1 MRAPESV
8 ERDYPLSRLTT
19 VRAGGAADFF
29 ARPESEERVI
39 ELLAWAK
46 GEGLPIGV
54 VGSGSNLLV
63 ADDGFRGLVM
73 KLAGSLTRVERDGD
87 RIVCGG
93 GARLPSAPPQA
104 ARWGGGGPTVGG
116 DTPPPRG

>member
-1 MRAPESV
+1 MSAPESV

-63 ADDGFRGLVM
+63 AEGAFGGLVL
-73 KLAGSLTRVERDGD
+73 KLAGPRTRADPAVK
-87 RIVCGG
+87 RIFCGG
-93 GARLPSAPPQA
+93 GPRLPPA
-104 ARWGGGGPTVGG
+104 AAKAAGWGLMGLEFG
-116 DTPPPRG
+116 